1 MKQVTLRELDSNPWF
16 ARQSRFRNTVL
27 NQMIRD
33 PIHERIKQVN
43 HHVDSFRRIK
53 NMPHPTP
60 FPSPPAPPPPL
71 MDMKLID

>member
-1 MKQVTLRELDSNPWF
+1 
-16 ARQSRFRNTVL
+16 
-27 NQMIRD
+27 MIRD

-60 FPSPPAPPPPL
+60 FPSPPAPLPPL
-71 MDMKLID
+71 MDMKLIDWYLLFCVYYYYFKYMTFMFRVK